1 MMHVNDRIRSVYIVI
16 AIICSVLTLVGC
28 GGGGGGGG
36 DNPVAPIPALPDTP
50 LISLKV
56 QDLATPGTSSDHA
69 FNQGALA
76 LRIPTSTKRERYAVL
91 LSNGGMGSTVKI
103 NGGGSSTL
111 NSARS
116 SIAAVTPMTRP
127 VCGTH
132 FLREARKNRKPTGIR
147 GNILKTSRAA
157 TRDEI
162 LGSDVM
168 FNVTTDGNSYTQ
180 RKGVLRRSGNHCKLF
195 VDPEPYNGLS
205 AVTGN
210 NAITEDQLNT
220 IVASFDETIYPLMED
235 AYGTSYDIDNDGK
248 VTIYFS
254 PFFTQNNFA
263 GLFDTENYTDSP
275 NSNRRNMF
283 YIWTPGIYPENQWLD
298 ATCETITHEYQHL
311 INFSN
316 RLVMKSYDFASVVEE
331 ETWLD
336 EALSVGAEIRYR
348 LLVGDPATEGR
359 FESYMNDISATSL
372 TLFQNS
378 HQNPL
383 AAYGC
388 VGLFAQ
394 YLLDQGGTDRIKKLV
409 TSGLQGKANIFA
421 AFSNHERPELQTF
434 EGIYKNWTKAIFAE
448 MNRRHLDMSAIPA
461 YQKYTLDFD
470 LDRSSSEL
478 PYGSG
483 AQEYLSGGAL
493 TMFILEPPTGY
504 TADSATLYLQ
514 AVVGSTQQTSASID
528 CTVMRLN
535 DAP

>member
-1 MMHVNDRIRSVYIVI
+1 MMHVNNRIRPVYIVI
-16 AIICSVLTLVGC
+16 AIIYCVFTLVGC
-28 GGGGGGGG
+28 GGGGGGE
-36 DNPVAPIPALPDTP
+36 NPVAPTPTLPDTP
-50 LISLKV
+50 LISLKA
-56 QDLATPGTSSDHA
+56 QDLATSGTSSDHA

-76 LRIPTSTKRERYAVL
+76 LSIPTSTKRERYAVL
-91 LSNGGMGSTVKI
+91 LSNGGIGSRVKI
-103 NGGGSSTL
+103 NGGGSTTL

-116 SIAAVTPMTRP
+116 SIAAVTPMNRP

-132 FLREARKNRKPTGIR
+132 FLREARKNRKPTGIL
-147 GNILKTSRAA
+147 GNMLEIRRAS
-157 TRDEI
+157 TKDEI

-168 FNVTTDGNSYTQ
+168 FNVTTDGYSYTQ

-210 NAITEDQLNT
+210 NAITDDQLNT
-220 IVASFDETIYPLMED
+220 IVASFDEKIYPLMED

-263 GLFDTENYTDSP
+263 GLFDTENYTDSS

-283 YIWTPGIYPENQWLD
+283 YIWTPGNFPEDQWLA
-298 ATCETITHEYQHL
+298 ATCETITHEFQHL

-316 RLVMKSYDFASVVEE
+316 RLIMKGYDFASVVEE
-331 ETWLD
+331 EVWLD
-336 EALSVGAEIRYR
+336 EALSMGAEIRYR
-348 LLVGDPATEGR
+348 LAVGDPATEGR
-359 FESYMNDISATSL
+359 FESYMKDISTTSL
-372 TLFQNS
+372 TSFQS
-378 HQNPL
+378 VLP
-383 AAYGC
+383 AYGC

-409 TSGLQGKANIFA
+409 TSGLQGKANIVA
-421 AFSNHERPELQTF
+421 AFSNHERAELRTF
-434 EGIYKNWTKAIFAE
+434 EGIYNNWTKAVFAE
-448 MNRRHLDMSAIPA
+448 MNRQHLDMSVIPA

-483 AQEYLSGGAL
+483 AQKDLSGGAL
-493 TMFILEPPTGY
+493 SMFILEPPAGY

-514 AVVGSTQQTSASID
+514 AVAGTTQQTSASIN

-535 DAP
+535 DAQ